1 MKLIKR
7 FISSLIK
14 DEVQREVERVA
25 EKVYQERVRVAICRM
40 EHRAVDL
47 TNGTMDN
54 RGLRPARLYAIE
66 KNIEQLD
73 EEFQRF
79 RGHLANDFACVKN
92 KVNRIER
99 GSHDVSEM
107 H

>member
-1 MKLIKR
+1 MKLIKN
-7 FISSLIK
+7 FISRIVQ

-25 EKVYQERVRVAICRM
+25 EKVYQERVRAAICRM

-47 TNGTMDN
+47 TNGTMDSRN
-54 RGLRPARLYAIE
+54 LRPARLNVIE
-66 KNIEQLD
+66 KNLEELD
-73 EEFQRF
+73 KKF
-79 RGHLANDFACVKN
+79 RGHLANDFACINN